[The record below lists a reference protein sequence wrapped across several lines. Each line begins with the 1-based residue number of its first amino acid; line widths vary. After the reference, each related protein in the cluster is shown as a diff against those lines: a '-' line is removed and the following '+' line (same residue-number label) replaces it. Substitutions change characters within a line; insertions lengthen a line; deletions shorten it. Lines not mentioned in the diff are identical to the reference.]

1 MHLLCSISKLLHLE
15 LELNTWPKQLLGSL
29 PLAFPLPAQSLKETA
44 DSPQASKAIADVYFK
59 KAALGTHTFTGLAPI
74 AVLSKMINMFA
85 K

>member
-1 MHLLCSISKLLHLE
+1 VRYIKTSS
-15 LELNTWPKQLLGSL
+15 LGIRVEYLAQTTFRFS
-29 PLAFPLPAQSLKETA
+29 PLSFPAPRTSLKETA

-59 KAALGTHTFTGLAPI
+59 KAALGTHTFTGLAPL